1 MPPTQSTR
9 PMPPTQTQTKTQPQT
24 QTQTEPAATTFTAMR
39 AATRDDYQVIAQHAG
54 RFFEE
59 LPGRVLTHLT
69 LLAGDTGGYA
79 VDRLTH
85 SLQTATRAQRDGRD
99 DEYVVCALLHDIG
112 DTLACSNHADLAATI
127 LEPFVS
133 EKNHWIVKQ
142 HAIFQGYYFFH
153 HLGLDRDMRDRFRDH
168 EWWRDC
174 AEFCEK
180 YDQNSFDR
188 DYDTLPLEAFE
199 PIVRKVFAEP
209 RKTIYRQE
217 GTT

>member
-1 MPPTQSTR
+1 MSR
-9 PMPPTQTQTKTQPQT
+9 PEQ
-24 QTQTEPAATTFTAMR
+24 TTFTAMR
-39 AATRDDYQVIAQHAG
+39 DATREDYQAIG
-54 RFFEE
+54 RHSQDFFKG
-59 LPGRVLTHLT
+59 LPDRILAHLS

-112 DTLACSNHADLAATI
+112 DTLAPANHSDLAAAI

-133 EKNHWIVKQ
+133 EKNVWIVKQ

-153 HLGLDRDMRDRFRDH
+153 HLGLDRDMRERFRDH
-168 EWWRDC
+168 EWFRDC

-180 YDQNSFDR
+180 YDQNSFDP

-199 PIVRKVFAEP
+199 PAVQKLFAAARKS
-209 RKTIYRQE
+209 IYVPE
-217 GTT
+217 TG